1 MKERIIQ
8 FGEGNFLRGF
18 VDYFVHKLNEKELFD
33 GSVVVV
39 QPIASGLVDV
49 LNGQNGVYNLYLR
62 GIENGKEVCEHTE
75 IHSISRGINPYADY
89 EAYLELA
96 HNPDI
101 RYIISNTT
109 EAGIAF
115 DPDCKLTDK
124 PALSFPGK
132 LTQLLLERFNAGL
145 PGFEILCC
153 ELIDHN
159 ATELKACLLKYA
171 EHWNLPADYIL
182 WLTSENNFHNTLVD
196 RIVTGYPKEE
206 AAKLNAEIGYEDKL
220 LDTAEIFHL
229 WVIEGNLENE
239 LPLQK
244 AGYNVIWTDDVT
256 PFKKM
261 KVRVLNGAH
270 TSMVFP
276 ALLAGIET
284 VGDCLKDGQISAFLS
299 TVLNSYVLPVLG
311 NTDEAKAFAA
321 AVMERFANPYI
332 HHLLKSIALNST
344 SKYSVRVLPTL
355 LDYKEMSGSIPKP
368 LVVSLAALI
377 RYYKTEEISDTPSAV
392 EYVKANT
399 VTDILNNADLWGV
412 SLTDL
417 IPLTEEAYA
426 IICDK
431 GIREAITWALS

>member
-284 VGDCLKDGQISAFLS
+284 VGDCLKDEQISAFLS

-399 VTDILNNADLWGV
+399 ITDILNNADLWGV

-426 IICDK
+426 IICEK

>member
-1 MKERIIQ
+1 MKEKIIQ

-33 GSVVVV
+33 GSVVIV
-39 QPIASGLVDV
+39 QPIANGLVDV
-49 LNGQNGVYNLYLR
+49 LNEQKGVYNLYLR

-75 IHSISRGINPYADY
+75 IHSVSRGINPYSDY
-89 EAYLELA
+89 DAYLELA

-115 DPDCKLTDK
+115 DPNCKLTDK

-159 ATELKACLLKYA
+159 STELKACLLKYA
-171 EHWNLPADYIL
+171 EHWELPADYIL
-182 WLTSENNFHNTLVD
+182 WLTSENSFHNTLVD

-229 WVIEGNLENE
+229 WVIEGNLESE

-284 VGDCLKDGQISAFLS
+284 VGDCLKDEQISAFLS
-299 TVLNSYVLPVLG
+299 TVLNTYVLPVLG

-392 EYVKANT
+392 EYVKANNI
-399 VTDILNNADLWGV
+399 TDILNNADLWGM

-426 IICDK
+426 IICEK
-431 GIREAITWALS
+431 GIHEAITWALS